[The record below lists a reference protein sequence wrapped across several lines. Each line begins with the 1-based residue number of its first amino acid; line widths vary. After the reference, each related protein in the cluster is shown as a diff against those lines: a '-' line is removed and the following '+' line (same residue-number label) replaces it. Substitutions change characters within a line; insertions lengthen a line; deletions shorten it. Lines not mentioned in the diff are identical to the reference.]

1 MSADTDSI
9 QDALPLHDNRIL
21 PSTRVVAA
29 VVIPFLLLAF
39 LILFFTPEQ
48 SAARFAWEIK
58 PDMTAA
64 FMGAGYLGGA
74 WIFLNALIGR
84 RWHRV
89 AAGFLPVTTFTIFM
103 LLATIVHWDRFDIH
117 HFPFLLWLGLY
128 LITPL
133 LVPYIWWRNR
143 AADPG
148 LPEPNDQT
156 VPAVARWGLRL
167 LGVMLMLF
175 AVAGFMFPDWL
186 IPLWPWLLTP
196 LTARI
201 MSGWFG
207 LLGMGGLVIGSETR
221 WSGWRAGLQSIG
233 LWHLLV
239 VAAAVINRS
248 DFSDGLLNWYLV
260 SVVLVLTGML
270 ILYWIME
277 SAHLV
282 QSAVE
287 VTDIASP
294 DRNSS
299 SDAEISR

>member
-1 MSADTDSI
+1 MSANIDPF
-9 QDALPLHDNRIL
+9 QDALPLHDDRIL

-39 LILFFTPEQ
+39 LILFFAPEQ

-128 LITPL
+128 LITPF
-133 LVPYIWWRNR
+133 LVPFIWWRNR

-156 VPAVARWGLRL
+156 VPSAARWGLRL
-167 LGVMLMLF
+167 LGAMLMLF

-239 VAAAVINRS
+239 VAAAVINRR

-260 SVVLVLTGML
+260 SVVLVLAGMM

-277 SAHLV
+277 SARLV

-287 VTDIASP
+287 VTDIVSP